1 MYDDFFVVNKFLI
14 RFSFIFIIP
23 FILYSQKSSKKSPKD
38 SRRRHTFAKALF
50 RVTPRWSPSVLLLF
64 PFVVLDHP
72 FVAKKVLFV
81 VAKKKKKRLHTIRKD
96 VVVFDDRAFGLGLWI
111 HRESVAHR
119 ARV

>member
-1 MYDDFFVVNKFLI
+1 M
-14 RFSFIFIIP
+14 
-23 FILYSQKSSKKSPKD
+23 
-38 SRRRHTFAKALF
+38 
-50 RVTPRWSPSVLLLF
+50 LLLF
-64 PFVVLDHP
+64 PFVVLVDHP

-81 VAKKKKKRLHTIRKD
+81 VAKKKKKKRLHTIRKD